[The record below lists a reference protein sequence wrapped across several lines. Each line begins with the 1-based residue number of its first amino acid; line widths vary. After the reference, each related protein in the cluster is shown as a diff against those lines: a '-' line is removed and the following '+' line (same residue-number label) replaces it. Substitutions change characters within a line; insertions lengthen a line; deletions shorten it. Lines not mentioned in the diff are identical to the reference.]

1 MLSTPFP
8 KLSTFTLK
16 VSIMGENEAKNMRV
30 NTISA
35 GVLRSLFTIS
45 LTSQKGCD
53 ITRIEKSKRGNNIAL
68 IDMSKRRLSNLL
80 KRKLSPFQKLVSK
93 SLGQNRWA
101 KRQLQ
106 ELSRLGGELVVMK
119 MTARA
124 VWAAVEELGFERGTL
139 KTEGDSLPDS
149 YFLLTGYLRQRVMLG
164 TRGICRIK
172 ERALLP
178 LSLAFSLKLTN
189 SNALKRFRI

>member
-124 VWAAVEELGFERGTL
+124 V
-139 KTEGDSLPDS
+139 
-149 YFLLTGYLRQRVMLG
+149 
-164 TRGICRIK
+164 
-172 ERALLP
+172 
-178 LSLAFSLKLTN
+178 
-189 SNALKRFRI
+189 

>member
-1 MLSTPFP
+1 
-8 KLSTFTLK
+8 
-16 VSIMGENEAKNMRV
+16 MRV

-124 VWAAVEELGFERGTL
+124 V
-139 KTEGDSLPDS
+139 
-149 YFLLTGYLRQRVMLG
+149 
-164 TRGICRIK
+164 
-172 ERALLP
+172 
-178 LSLAFSLKLTN
+178 
-189 SNALKRFRI
+189 